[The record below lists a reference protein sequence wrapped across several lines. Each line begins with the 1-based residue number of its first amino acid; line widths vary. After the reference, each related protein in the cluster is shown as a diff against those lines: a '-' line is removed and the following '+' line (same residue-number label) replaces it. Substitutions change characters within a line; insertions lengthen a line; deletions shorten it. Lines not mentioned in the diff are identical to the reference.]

1 MLGNTYL
8 AEPQLLACMSFLK
21 QPRESPSLEKITH
34 RQQLPL
40 YNPPIFHMAASNTAL
55 VKTEERPRAESPP
68 RARRPDYRV
77 QYTLKGHKLGVSA
90 VKFSPDGKWLA
101 SCCMFLPLPRPGR

>member
-1 MLGNTYL
+1 
-8 AEPQLLACMSFLK
+8 
-21 QPRESPSLEKITH
+21 
-34 RQQLPL
+34 
-40 YNPPIFHMAASNTAL
+40 MATSNSAL
-55 VKTEERPRAESPP
+55 IKTEEFLRAESPP

-101 SCCMFLPLPRPGR
+101 SCCTFLSLFLSPFWGPTSHRVRK